1 MTSIHNRPVD
11 ILLVEDNPGDIL
23 LTTEM
28 LKDTKVSNVVNVV
41 TNGEEALEFLR
52 KKGRFF
58 EAPTPDLVLLDLKLP
73 KLNGHEVLA
82 QMKEDIRLRC
92 IPVVVLTSS
101 DADDDVLKAYSEHAN
116 CYVTKPV
123 GLDQFA
129 KIVKSIDDFW
139 LSVVRLPTRK
149 NLG

>member
-1 MTSIHNRPVD
+1 MKGGHILPVD

-28 LKDTKVSNVVNVV
+28 LKEAKISNVVHVV
-41 TNGEEALEFLR
+41 KDGAEALEYLR
-52 KKGRFF
+52 KRGAF
-58 EAPTPDLVLLDLKLP
+58 ESAPTPDLVLLDLKLP

-82 QMKEDIRLRC
+82 AMKEDGKLKC
-92 IPVVVLTSS
+92 IPVVILTSS
-101 DADDDVLKAYSEHAN
+101 DADEDVFRAYSHHAN

-123 GLDQFA
+123 GLDQFS

-139 LSVVRLPTRK
+139 LSVVRLPSRSD
-149 NLG
+149 

>member
-41 TNGEEALEFLR
+41 TNGEEALEYLR

-116 CYVTKPV
+116 CYVTKPA
-123 GLDQFA
+123 GIDQFA
-129 KIVKSIDDFW
+129 KIVRSIDDFW

>member
-1 MTSIHNRPVD
+1 MAPIHNRPVD
-11 ILLVEDNPGDIL
+11 ILLVEDNPGDVL

-28 LKDTKVSNVVNVV
+28 LKETKVSNVVNVV
-41 TNGEEALEFLR
+41 TNGEEALEYLR

-58 EAPTPDLVLLDLKLP
+58 DAPTPDLVLLDLKLP

-82 QMKEDIRLRC
+82 QMKEDLRLRC

-129 KIVKSIDDFW
+129 KIVKSIGDFW